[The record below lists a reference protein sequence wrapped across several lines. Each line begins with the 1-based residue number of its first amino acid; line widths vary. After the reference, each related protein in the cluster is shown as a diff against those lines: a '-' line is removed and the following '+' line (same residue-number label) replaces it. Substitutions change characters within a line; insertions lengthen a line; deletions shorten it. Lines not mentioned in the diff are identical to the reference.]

1 MLDNPFE
8 QGMFEEGDDVAVDE
22 YAGLR
27 DNLVAL
33 PAAIELPPGYES
45 VSQLRDAMERAW
57 GLTWVS
63 VSKDGYLA
71 RLPSEF
77 GYRHTDD
84 GSLEIYGHGALRAVR
99 RSGEDAPLR
108 LITRYGLES
117 RFGDDD
123 RCQIRVRDRE
133 LERTVRESFWEAS
146 SGPQHPAW
154 KGLSDWLDREY
165 ASHRDPFAYW
175 EL

>member
-1 MLDNPFE
+1 MPENPFE
-8 QGMFEEGDDVAVDE
+8 QVACEEADDVAVDE

-33 PAAIELPPGYES
+33 PAAIELPPGCES
-45 VSQLRDAMERAW
+45 VSELRDAVERVW

-63 VSKDGYLA
+63 VNKDGYLA
-71 RLPSEF
+71 RLPSDF

-99 RSGEDAPLR
+99 SSGEDAPLR

-133 LERTVRESFWEAS
+133 LDRTLRESFWEAAI
-146 SGPQHPAW
+146 GPQHPAC
-154 KGLSDWLDREY
+154 KGLLD
-165 ASHRDPFAYW
+165 
-175 EL
+175 

>member
-1 MLDNPFE
+1 
-8 QGMFEEGDDVAVDE
+8 MFEDADDVAVDE
-22 YAGLR
+22 CEGLH
-27 DNLVAL
+27 DHLVPL

-84 GSLEIYGHGALRAVR
+84 GSLEIYRGGALRASR
-99 RSGEDAPLR
+99 NPGEDAPLR

-133 LERTVRESFWEAS
+133 LERTVHESFWEAS

-154 KGLSDWLDREY
+154 KGLADWLDREY
-165 ASHRDPFAYW
+165 PNHRDPFAYW